1 MTDISRS
8 NRNAPLWATVVLVV
22 IGVLLALV
30 AGLYFADTANNLP
43 SFLPGHQAG
52 SARHHTKHGIA
63 AAIVAVLAFA
73 GAWMS
78 GGRRTT

>member
-8 NRNAPLWATVVLVV
+8 DRNAPLWATVVLVI
-22 IGVLLALV
+22 IGVLLAIV
-30 AGLYFADTANNLP
+30 AGLYFADTASNLP
-43 SFLPGHQAG
+43 AFLPGHQAG
-52 SARHHTKHGIA
+52 SAHHHTKHGIA